1 MKIHHLV
8 IHETLQRLGVPG
20 LLGIAILAAG
30 IIYGL
35 ASVLPARGDL
45 ERARLQAVRSQG
57 DTAANTAANG
67 AASPPAPPT
76 AAGQLARFYAALP
89 PQDEATAWLNRIYQA
104 AGKEKL
110 TLARG
115 EYNLQT
121 DADSRIA
128 RYQIVMP
135 VRGDYGQIRRFLS
148 AALAG
153 VPHLALEEVS
163 FQRQS
168 IAEAQLEGR
177 IRFTLF
183 LQRRAP

>member
-1 MKIHHLV
+1 MKIHRLV
-8 IHETLQRLGVPG
+8 VHETLQRLGVPG

-30 IIYGL
+30 IVYGL

-45 ERARLQAVRSQG
+45 ERARHQAVRSQG
-57 DTAANTAANG
+57 STAAKG
-67 AASPPAPPT
+67 VASPPAPQT
-76 AAGQLARFYAALP
+76 AAEQLARFYAALP
-89 PQDEATAWLNRIYQA
+89 PQDEATAWLNRLYQA

-121 DADSRIA
+121 DADSRLA

>member
-1 MKIHHLV
+1 MKIHRLIV
-8 IHETLQRLGVPG
+8 HETLQRLGVPG
-20 LLGIAILAAG
+20 VVGMAILAAG
-30 IIYGL
+30 ILYGL
-35 ASVLPARGDL
+35 ASVLPARSDL
-45 ERARLQAVRSQG
+45 ERARHQAARSQG
-57 DTAANTAANG
+57 SPAANG
-67 AASPPAPPT
+67 AVPALAPQT

-89 PQDEATAWLNRIYQA
+89 PQDEATAWLNRLYQA

-115 EYNLQT
+115 EYSLQT
-121 DADSRIA
+121 DPDSRLA

-135 VRGDYGQIRRFLS
+135 VRGDYGQIRRFLRS
-148 AALAG
+148 ALAG
-153 VPHLALEEVS
+153 MPHLALEEIS

-168 IAEAQLEGR
+168 IAEAHLEAR